1 MPAAIIVHGGA
12 GIVTPERS
20 KGVQEGSEGSPG

>member
-1 MPAAIIVHGGA
+1 MPIAIIVHGGA

-20 KGVQEGSEGSPG
+20 ESVQAGSEGSPG